1 MSIARTICLG
11 FIAVISV
18 GTILLLLPITTT
30 DGSWNDPITA
40 LFTATSAVCVTGLAV
55 VDTGTHFS
63 FWGQLIILLLIQIGG
78 LGYMTTNT
86 FLLLVIRKR
95 FDLRQK
101 IAIEQSFDRPFLQG
115 SRNLIIS
122 IIATSLIF
130 ELTGFFL
137 LTDLFSDHD
146 NAIWLALFHSVS
158 AWNNAGFSLFSDS
171 LMSYQP
177 SLQANIIF
185 PILIIFGGLGY
196 QAVFEIFIWIRQNFE
211 EKILQKNTE
220 VFNFSLNSKI
230 VANTTLILLILGTFA
245 FFLTDFSNP
254 RIFGNLSLKER
265 LLGAWFQ
272 SVTTRTAGF
281 NSVDISR
288 MTDAGLFLTIALMVI
303 GASPSG
309 TGGGLKTTTLRILIN
324 STISTLKGKT
334 EVIIYQRRVPVN
346 LILKAVGVLCASF
359 TLLTMVTALIAITDP
374 DLSFIQIL
382 FEVCSAFATV
392 GLSTGITGS
401 LSPLGKLIIIATMY
415 IGRVGILI
423 VINTLVTA
431 SSPSSIKYP
440 EENLLVG

>member
-254 RIFGNLSLKER
+254 RIFGNLSLQER

>member
-1 MSIARTICLG
+1 MTIARTICLG

-18 GTILLLLPITTT
+18 GTILLLFPITTS

-63 FWGQLIILLLIQIGG
+63 FWGQLIILFLIQIGG

-86 FLLLVIRKR
+86 FLLLVIRKK

-101 IAIEQSFDRPFLQG
+101 VAIDQSFDRPFLQG

-137 LTDLFSDHD
+137 LTNLFSDHD
-146 NAIWLALFHSVS
+146 NTIWLALFHSIS

-171 LMSYQP
+171 LMSYQS

-196 QAVFEIFIWIRQNFE
+196 QAIFEMFMWSKQKFE
-211 EKILQKNTE
+211 ERVLNKNTE
-220 VFNFSLNSKI
+220 QIIFSLNSKI
-230 VANTTLILLILGTFA
+230 VSNTTLILLFLGTVA
-245 FFLTDFSNP
+245 FFLTDFSNA
-254 RIFGNLSLKER
+254 RVFGDLPLHER
-265 LLGAWFQ
+265 FLGAWFQ

-281 NSVDISR
+281 NSVDISN
-288 MTDAGLFLTIALMVI
+288 MTNAGLFITIAFMVI

-334 EVIIYQRRVPVN
+334 EVIVYERRVPVN

-359 TLLTMVTALIAITDP
+359 TLLTTVTALIAITDP
-374 DLSFIQIL
+374 NLSFIQIL

-423 VINTLVTA
+423 VINTLVKA
-431 SSPSSIKYP
+431 SPPSLIKYP

>member
-18 GTILLLLPITTT
+18 GTILLLLPITTS

-40 LFTATSAVCVTGLAV
+40 LFTSTSAVCVTGLAV

-86 FLLLVIRKR
+86 FLLLVIRKK
-95 FDLRQK
+95 FDFRKK

-137 LTDLFSDHD
+137 LTDLFSDHE
-146 NAIWLALFHSVS
+146 NTIWLALFHSVS

-171 LMSYQP
+171 LMSYQS

-220 VFNFSLNSKI
+220 IFNFSLNSKI
-230 VANTTLILLILGTFA
+230 VANTTLILLIFGTFA

-254 RIFGNLSLKER
+254 RIFGNLSLQER

-288 MTDAGLFLTIALMVI
+288 MTDAGLFITIAFMVI

-334 EVIIYQRRVPVN
+334 EVVIYQRRVPVN
-346 LILKAVGVLCASF
+346 LILKALGVLCASF
-359 TLLTMVTALIAITDP
+359 TLLTIVTALIAITDP
-374 DLSFIQIL
+374 NLSFIQIL

-401 LSPLGKLIIIATMY
+401 LSALGKLIIIATMY

-423 VINTLVTA
+423 VINTLITA
-431 SSPSSIKYP
+431 SSPSSIQYP

>member
-11 FIAVISV
+11 FLAVISV
-18 GTILLLLPITTT
+18 GTILLLLPVTTA

-40 LFTATSAVCVTGLAV
+40 LFTATSAVCVTGLIV

-63 FWGQLIILLLIQIGG
+63 FWGQLIIVLLIQIGG

-86 FLLLVIRKR
+86 FLLLVIRKK

-101 IAIEQSFDRPFLQG
+101 VAIEQSFDRPFLQG
-115 SRNLIIS
+115 TRNLIIS

-130 ELTGFFL
+130 ELTGFFFL
-137 LTDLFSDHD
+137 IDLFSDQD

-171 LMSYQP
+171 LMNYQS
-177 SLQANIIF
+177 SLKANLIF
-185 PILIIFGGLGY
+185 PMLIIFGGLGY

-211 EKILQKNTE
+211 EKILKRNTE
-220 VFNFSLNSKI
+220 IFNFSLNSKI
-230 VANTTLILLILGTFA
+230 VTNTTLILLILGTFA
-245 FFLTDFSNP
+245 FFLTDFSNAQV
-254 RIFGNLSLKER
+254 FGNLSLQER
-265 LLGAWFQ
+265 FLGAWFQ
-272 SVTTRTAGF
+272 AVTTRTAGF
-281 NSVDISR
+281 NTVDISA
-288 MTDAGLFLTIALMVI
+288 MTNAGLFITIAFMVI

-324 STISTLKGKT
+324 STISTLKGQT
-334 EVIIYQRRVPVN
+334 EVIIYQRRVPMN
-346 LILKAVGVLCASF
+346 LILKALGVLCASF
-359 TLLTMVTALIAITDP
+359 TLLTIVTALIAITDP
-374 DLSFIQIL
+374 NLSFIQIL

-392 GLSTGITGS
+392 GLSTGITGN
-401 LSPLGKLIIIATMY
+401 LSALGKLIIIVTMY

-423 VINTLVTA
+423 VINTLVKA
-431 SSPSSIKYP
+431 SSPSAIQYP

>member
-137 LTDLFSDHD
+137 LTDLFSDHE

-254 RIFGNLSLKER
+254 RIFGNLSLQER

>member
-11 FIAVISV
+11 FLAVISV
-18 GTILLLLPITTT
+18 GTILLLLPVTTA

-40 LFTATSAVCVTGLAV
+40 LFTATSAVCVTGLIV

-63 FWGQLIILLLIQIGG
+63 FWGQLIIVLLIQIGG

-86 FLLLVIRKR
+86 FLLLVIRKK
-95 FDLRQK
+95 FDFRKK
-101 IAIEQSFDRPFLQG
+101 IAIDQSFDRPFLQG
-115 SRNLIIS
+115 SKSLIIS

-130 ELTGFFL
+130 ELTGFFCL
-137 LTDLFSDHD
+137 IPLFSEQD
-146 NAIWLALFHSVS
+146 NAIWLALFHSIS

-171 LMSYQP
+171 LMAYQS
-177 SLQANIIF
+177 SLLANIIF

-196 QAVFEIFIWIRQNFE
+196 QAVFEIFLWIRQNFE
-211 EKILQKNTE
+211 EKILKRNTE
-220 VFNFSLNSKI
+220 IFTFSLNSKI
-230 VANTTLILLILGTFA
+230 VTNTTLILLILGTFA
-245 FFLTDFSNP
+245 FLATDFSNAQV
-254 RIFGNLSLKER
+254 FGNLSLKER
-265 LLGAWFQ
+265 FLGAWFQ
-272 SVTTRTAGF
+272 AVTTRTAGF
-281 NSVDISR
+281 NTVDIST
-288 MTDAGLFLTIALMVI
+288 MTNAGLFITIAFMVI

-324 STISTLKGKT
+324 STISTLKGQT
-334 EVIIYQRRVPVN
+334 EVIIYQRRVPMN
-346 LILKAVGVLCASF
+346 LILKALGVLCASF
-359 TLLTMVTALIAITDP
+359 TLLTIVTALIAITDP

-392 GLSTGITGS
+392 GLSTGITGN
-401 LSPLGKLIIIATMY
+401 LSALGKLIIIVTMY

-423 VINTLVTA
+423 VINTLVKA